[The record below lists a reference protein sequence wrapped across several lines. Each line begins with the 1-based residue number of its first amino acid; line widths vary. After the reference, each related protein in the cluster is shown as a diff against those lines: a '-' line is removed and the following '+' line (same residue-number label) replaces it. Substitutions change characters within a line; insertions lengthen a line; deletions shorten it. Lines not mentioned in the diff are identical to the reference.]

1 MSDEVNDVS
10 LNTDKN
16 ATDLAKDYFEQH
28 QNLNELVDKIR
39 LQEKNSDEPLLLL
52 GEELSRFSREIKT
65 QLKNDKLA
73 KQVFVEMKKQA
84 AEKMDVFDVTTIN
97 KVVKIADNETIQKYK
112 KEGKLPNRWST
123 LALLTPLKGEVI
135 EKLMANNS
143 ITADTSRRDL
153 KAILDNSGLKPS
165 KKSYEKTQTIILVRR
180 EKKHISFKDIEA
192 LTVAVNLLGWDVT
205 TKHKEKLPTNPF
217 SNTSYDLKFDFS
229 TKD

>member
-28 QNLNELVDKIR
+28 QNLNKLVDEIR
-39 LQEKNSDEPLLLL
+39 SQEQNSDVPLLSL
-52 GEELSRFSREIKT
+52 GEELSKFSREIKT

-73 KQVFVEMKKQA
+73 KQVFIEMKKQA

-123 LALLTPLKGEVI
+123 LALLTPLKGEAI
-135 EKLMANNS
+135 EKLMAKNS

-153 KAILDNSGLKPS
+153 KVILDNSGLKPS
-165 KKSYEKTQTIILVRR
+165 KKSYEKTQTIMLVRVGN
-180 EKKHISFKDIEA
+180 KYISHRDIEA
-192 LTVAVNLLGWDVT
+192 LTVAVNLLGWEFTDEY
-205 TKHKEKLPTNPF
+205 KKKLSTLFINL
-217 SNTSYDLKFDFS
+217 SKGLKI
-229 TKD
+229 